1 MEGHFGGMLVAL
13 KDDDS
18 CQGIAPDLY
27 ERLTA
32 AVQPTAELIEE
43 YFSNLETIAQ
53 TGVVNK
59 VFDKDYKGEP
69 IV

>member
-1 MEGHFGGMLVAL
+1 MTKTDAL
-13 KDDDS
+13 KFS
-18 CQGIAPDLY
+18 
-27 ERLTA
+27 
-32 AVQPTAELIEE
+32 VEE
-43 YFSNLETIAQ
+43 YFTNLEAIAQ